1 MPVPL
6 DLAIALGLLS
16 FGLGCLTGFCLRPRV
31 HRVPDAVL
39 KPYRADAP
47 VYVGKWTPNHA
58 KGAR

>member
-39 KPYRADAP
+39 KPYRAEVEP
-47 VYVGKWTPNHA
+47 VLARWTSDHA